1 MQHSVKNHT
10 QGNNSILSVAATPRH
25 GAISKRRR
33 KLFSLKKSLVSPA
46 QFIKL
51 YGGSFQMKRENG
63 VYFCRFK
70 NKEQNAYACGATFTR
85 AYRRCLQIFHERYS
99 EISNIKLQMSN
110 PKTVA

>member
-1 MQHSVKNHT
+1 MLNNQPTALSVKYSSRV
-10 QGNNSILSVAATPRH
+10 Q
-25 GAISKRRR
+25 RR

-51 YGGSFQMKRENG
+51 YGGSFHMKRENG

-85 AYRRCLQIFHERYS
+85 AYRRCLAIFHDRYGS
-99 EISNIKLQMSN
+99 TF
-110 PKTVA
+110 KTLV